1 MPAKKPYADTRLLAF
16 LERRILELRTIKSQ
30 SEIAAE
36 AGFVNPNM
44 LSMIKTGSTR
54 LPLDRVPALAEAL
67 RVDPARLLQL
77 AVEQWAGSAT
87 ARAIDAIFETVVTR
101 NEIGWLEEIRSA
113 SEGTDPAVT
122 TRSRSAIRAIFGK

>member
-1 MPAKKPYADTRLLAF
+1 MNVP
-16 LERRILELRTIKSQ
+16 
-30 SEIAAE
+30 
-36 AGFVNPNM
+36 
-44 LSMIKTGSTR
+44 
-54 LPLDRVPALAEAL
+54 VPALAEAL

-87 ARAIDAIFETVVTR
+87 ARAFDAIFETVVTR

-113 SEGTDPAVT
+113 SEGTDPAIT